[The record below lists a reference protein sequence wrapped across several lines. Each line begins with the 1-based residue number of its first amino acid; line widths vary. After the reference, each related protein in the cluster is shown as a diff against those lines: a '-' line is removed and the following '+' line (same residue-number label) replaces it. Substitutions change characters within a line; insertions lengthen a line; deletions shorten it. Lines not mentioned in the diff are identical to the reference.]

1 MAAED
6 QSSKRQRLEQITP
19 APGSAAAQ
27 QQQQSPWVT
36 ALFQVPAGLPR
47 EPSPGAMHGCRI
59 AAWYDE
65 SGSSSTYGSVL
76 ASGRHVFWSQLL
88 VQQQQLQ
95 TEQHGKEG
103 VLLPLRLSAPAVTQ
117 LQQLPQH
124 AGEVQVSAVRARA
137 ASLVSRVSLT
147 AVLSRALPAAA
158 ATLPAAVPG
167 ALQQQQQRRTSRR
180 AAAGDSGCLRGWQ
193 HQQTAASAA
202 VRASSSRHQP
212 SSSSSSSRALH
223 TP

>member
-1 MAAED
+1 MTRRHSQQQQQHYKGVDLVEDQTFNFFSKAMAAED

-19 APGSAAAQ
+19 APVNAAQQQ

-36 ALFQVPAGLPR
+36 ALFQVQAGLPR

-88 VQQQQLQ
+88 VQQQLQ
-95 TEQHGKEG
+95 AEQHGKEG

-137 ASLVSRVSLT
+137 ASLVSRV
-147 AVLSRALPAAA
+147 
-158 ATLPAAVPG
+158 
-167 ALQQQQQRRTSRR
+167 
-180 AAAGDSGCLRGWQ
+180 
-193 HQQTAASAA
+193 
-202 VRASSSRHQP
+202 
-212 SSSSSSSRALH
+212 
-223 TP
+223 